1 MTQVPPDAPLTARL
15 GARLG
20 PEAVASLLA
29 IGVVVLVGAIIVL
42 SPKGRPAAVGPTS
55 ALASPSATASASAP
69 AASGSGSPAASSPV
83 ATSTPDSATARVVLE
98 IVDRLIAGRAALA
111 AAVSPRSPDAQV
123 IGDRLRAIN
132 ADLVALEPPLD
143 ELARSQADVA
153 ARIAAVSATTRQA
166 ITDTQRASITN
177 VKAYRDGGRN
187 VVDVMGPLVA
197 IRLEL
202 AALAGKTTPGGSG
215 PPSGSGQPTPSG
227 TTP

>member
-20 PEAVASLLA
+20 PEALASLLA
-29 IGVVVLVGAIIVL
+29 VGVVVLVGAIIVF
-42 SPKGRPAAVGPTS
+42 SPKGRPGIVGPTS
-55 ALASPSATASASAP
+55 ALASPTPTAAAP

-83 ATSTPDSATARVVLE
+83 ATSTPDSATAQVVLE

-143 ELARSQADVA
+143 ELARSQADLA
-153 ARIAAVSATTRQA
+153 ARIAAVSVATRQA

-197 IRLEL
+197 IRVEL
-202 AALAGKTTPGGSG
+202 AALAGETTPGGSG

>member
-20 PEAVASLLA
+20 PEALASLLA
-29 IGVVVLVGAIIVL
+29 VGVVVLVGAIIVF
-42 SPKGRPAAVGPTS
+42 SPKGRPGIVGPTS
-55 ALASPSATASASAP
+55 ALASPTPTAAAP
-69 AASGSGSPAASSPV
+69 AASGSPAASSPV
-83 ATSTPDSATARVVLE
+83 ATSTPDSATAQVVLE

-143 ELARSQADVA
+143 ELARSQADLA
-153 ARIAAVSATTRQA
+153 ARIAAVSVATRQA

-202 AALAGKTTPGGSG
+202 AALAGETTPGGSG